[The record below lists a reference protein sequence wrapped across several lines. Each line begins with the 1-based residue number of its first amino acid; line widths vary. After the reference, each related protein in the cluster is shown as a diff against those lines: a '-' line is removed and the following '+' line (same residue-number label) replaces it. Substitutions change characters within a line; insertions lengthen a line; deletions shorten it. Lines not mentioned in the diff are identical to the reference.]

1 MNFLHIMTRVINY
14 EHNVITRLA
23 IVAYHLINSLKG
35 NLRLYLLGR
44 CQEQMMLTCVQCS
57 SDIFDKHFCHFSLHQ
72 HPAAA
77 IMNNNNTFAVWDAS
91 SVTRYYVDLFFWAV
105 SVIENLSSSI
115 KIAKLGTKVGQLL
128 NKNHTKISQKI
139 VISLPNLVTLDARI
153 WKRNILCHLFLDF
166 FRVFFLSFFLSFS
179 LSLSLSSKWRW
190 SVRQNDEPEGRTFLK
205 LSDSHWQNLI
215 QWQFDRRFTF
225 SFVVNPFSLDPSH
238 ALSLFISYTIYLSL
252 FLHLSLSL
260 SLCVC
265 VLFTLY
271 LCIRVHIFHCLNH
284 SLYFTLCPSTSFSLY
299 VWLSL
304 SLFPNLCFSFSFS
317 FCICLSISFF
327 LSLLVWL
334 PLLPSLFF
342 SGTRCHSNCSHS
354 HTTYWFGHSTW
365 SFSYCICLFAGYFLG
380 LKNSLGTGEIWTCNL
395 LIGGKWATTT
405 PLIQSYPVQTL
416 NSLTV
421 KYSFSL
427 SLV

>member
-166 FRVFFLSFFLSFS
+166 FRVFFLSFFLS
-179 LSLSLSSKWRW
+179 LSLSLSFVQVTLICPTEWRTGRKNLFEAFRFPLTEFD
-190 SVRQNDEPEGRTFLK
+190 SVTVWPTIHFQLRCQPILTRS
-205 LSDSHWQNLI
+205 LS
-215 QWQFDRRFTF
+215 R
-225 SFVVNPFSLDPSH
+225 
-238 ALSLFISYTIYLSL
+238 
-252 FLHLSLSL
+252 SLSL
-260 SLCVC
+260 YFLHYLFVSISPSLSISFSLCVC
-265 VLFTLY
+265 IVHSLSLHTGTYFSLSQSFSLFHSLSIDLFLFICLALSLSFSKSLFLFQFLFLY
-271 LCIRVHIFHCLNH
+271 LSVHIF
-284 SLYFTLCPSTSFSLY
+284 
-299 VWLSL
+299 LSL
-304 SLFPNLCFSFSFS
+304 SPCMT
-317 FCICLSISFF
+317 
-327 LSLLVWL
+327 
-334 PLLPSLFF
+334 PSL
-342 SGTRCHSNCSHS
+342 
-354 HTTYWFGHSTW
+354 
-365 SFSYCICLFAGYFLG
+365 A
-380 LKNSLGTGEIWTCNL
+380 
-395 LIGGKWATTT
+395 
-405 PLIQSYPVQTL
+405 
-416 NSLTV
+416 
-421 KYSFSL
+421 
-427 SLV
+427 